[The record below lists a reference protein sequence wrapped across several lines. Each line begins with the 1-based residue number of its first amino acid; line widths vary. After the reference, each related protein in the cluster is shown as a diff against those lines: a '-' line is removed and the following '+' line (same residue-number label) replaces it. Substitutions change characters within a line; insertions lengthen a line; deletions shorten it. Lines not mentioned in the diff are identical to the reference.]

1 MRETEGTLDLS
12 IKKPRQQEYNHT
24 LQPPLPPQQQS
35 QPHKPANVSHYRPEP
50 PQPPASYYHPH
61 PVHPEPQRSAKSPHV
76 YASSPRPQ
84 APLTPKLNK
93 GQVPPPTS
101 HPKLS
106 PKISS
111 MPGGAHKTGG
121 SITHG
126 TPVSSARYDGML
138 RQMTPPGNVNQ
149 PNPSTTPGLLLV

>member
-12 IKKPRQQEYNHT
+12 IKKPRQQQEYNHS
-24 LQPPLPPQQQS
+24 LQSLPT
-35 QPHKPANVSHYRPEP
+35 HKPASVSHYRTEP
-50 PQPPASYYHPH
+50 QSPATYYHSH
-61 PVHPEPQRSAKSPHV
+61 GHPEPQARSAKSPHV

-93 GQVPPPTS
+93 VSVPSTS

-106 PKISS
+106 PKLSNIAT
-111 MPGGAHKTGG
+111 PHKSG

-126 TPVSSARYDGML
+126 TPVSSARYDGLL
-138 RQMTPPGNVNQ
+138 RQMTPPGNTSQ
-149 PNPSTTPGLLLV
+149 PNANTTPG